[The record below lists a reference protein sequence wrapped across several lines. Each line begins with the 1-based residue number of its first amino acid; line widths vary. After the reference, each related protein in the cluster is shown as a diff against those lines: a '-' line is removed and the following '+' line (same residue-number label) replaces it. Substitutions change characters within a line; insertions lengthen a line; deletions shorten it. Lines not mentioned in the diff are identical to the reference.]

1 MINNP
6 GHHPQRYGVCW
17 GDPSNWA
24 AERDNASKII
34 LKELKPEQESN
45 PLGPEV
51 LRVVKKL
58 EPVAALMKN
67 DGKFVSVVICTQ
79 GVPRNELG
87 ESGSDRYGG
96 DDGRR
101 GYHREGGYHNR
112 EGSYRNDREGGYN
125 REGGDNHHRYQENY
139 RNDHREG
146 SYRNEHNRY
155 EPSSSHH
162 RHSYTAR
169 NTDRYTSEEEG
180 RWGFATPPVQPV
192 NLAES
197 MGGTASSSLPYFLLL
212 PEGFPNGAQC

>member
-87 ESGSDRYGG
+87 ESGSDQL
-96 DDGRR
+96 
-101 GYHREGGYHNR
+101 EGIV
-112 EGSYRNDREGGYN
+112 EA
-125 REGGDNHHRYQENY
+125 
-139 RNDHREG
+139 
-146 SYRNEHNRY
+146 
-155 EPSSSHH
+155 
-162 RHSYTAR
+162 AR
-169 NTDRYTSEEEG
+169 QAY
-180 RWGFATPPVQPV
+180 V
-192 NLAES
+192 
-197 MGGTASSSLPYFLLL
+197 
-212 PEGFPNGAQC
+212 